1 MTPKHFFAGLAIT
14 TSLQVAICLILV
26 WWVTPL
32 KNHIGFIGVT
42 IAAMII
48 FCIMLYGAAKIYAR
62 STFTRLYI
70 QLIMLAVFLKMLLCV
85 ALIIGYTKG
94 FHPVDN
100 SFIWP
105 FLVIYLF
112 STIYEV
118 IFLEKV
124 GREKQTSNSG
134 QN

>member
-1 MTPKHFFAGLAIT
+1 MTPKQFFAGLAIT
-14 TSLQVAICLILV
+14 TSIQIAISLILV
-26 WWVTPL
+26 WWITPL
-32 KNHIGFIGVT
+32 ENHIPFICAT

-70 QLIMLAVFLKMLLCV
+70 QLIMLAVFLKMLLCL

-94 FHPVDN
+94 FQPVDN

-105 FLVIYLF
+105 FLMIYLF

-124 GREKQTSNSG
+124 GREKQTSKTG